1 LRRSF
6 ATNTEYNRENCY
18 QRMQYKIKLP
28 QMGFNIYNRVK
39 YNRFDLELFFRKYN
53 IEGGRLETRTYEC
66 SSTIWKINV
75 LTVFFIRFLYY
86 LDYYS
91 KWLLSVTRIVII
103 HV

>member
-1 LRRSF
+1 
-6 ATNTEYNRENCY
+6 
-18 QRMQYKIKLP
+18 MQYKIKQLQKR
-28 QMGFNIYNRVK
+28 QMGFNIYHRVK

-53 IEGGRLETRTYEC
+53 IERGILETRTYEC
-66 SSTIWKINV
+66 SSTAILKINV

-86 LDYYS
+86 LEYYS